1 MSFYHLNTVGE
12 ICFYV
17 LVSILSQSLLYI
29 ILFWWHSIL
38 LSDVLFDEGK
48 IWLKSSV
55 LISYRFFVCL
65 SVQWLRVTLKR
76 SLRSAQPCMYILG
89 KGFVAFISILVGV
102 HNFNLYFKVVKF
114 FNDRRSSKE
123 NSLTTPWSRDL
134 SEKRKFSS
142 NYSTCLTMKLNWCQ
156 KTWIG
161 IENETHT
168 LYHEIDKSTL
178 LVQTREKF
186 SGFEMRSTVNMRI
199 SKSEIKLNYSHCFVR
214 ESTSMLL

>member
-1 MSFYHLNTVGE
+1 MTLDFTIRCSIWWRKNLIKI
-12 ICFYV
+12 IC
-17 LVSILSQSLLYI
+17 
-29 ILFWWHSIL
+29 
-38 LSDVLFDEGK
+38 SDKLPVFCF
-48 IWLKSSV
+48 V
-55 LISYRFFVCL
+55 MCVCL

-102 HNFNLYFKVVKF
+102 HNFNLHFKVVKF
-114 FNDRRSSKE
+114 FNDRRSLKE

-156 KTWIG
+156 KTWTG

-199 SKSEIKLNYSHCFVR
+199 SKSEIKVNYSHCFVR

>member
-17 LVSILSQSLLYI
+17 LVSIPIYNFILMTLDFTIRCSIWWRKNLIKI
-29 ILFWWHSIL
+29 IC
-38 LSDVLFDEGK
+38 SDKLPVFCF
-48 IWLKSSV
+48 V
-55 LISYRFFVCL
+55 MCVCL

-102 HNFNLYFKVVKF
+102 HNFNLYFKVVNF

-142 NYSTCLTMKLNWCQ
+142 NYSTCLTMKLNWC
-156 KTWIG
+156 KKNLNWHWKW
-161 IENETHT
+161 NA
-168 LYHEIDKSTL
+168 Y
-178 LVQTREKF
+178 V
-186 SGFEMRSTVNMRI
+186 I
-199 SKSEIKLNYSHCFVR
+199 SWDW
-214 ESTSMLL
+214 